1 MIDIENLVFDTVYN
15 QLHVSFPNA
24 NITAGY
30 DENTAVFP
38 TVVVRQTNSQPYTNS
53 ATDECAENHARITFE
68 VEVFS
73 DKEDTGRSECKAIIS
88 TADEI
93 MQSMKFR
100 RVHLNR
106 PLNID
111 RTLWR
116 QYARYEVIAGKP
128 IITVTGEGDEQVTT
142 TTFHMYRR

>member
-1 MIDIENLVFDTVYN
+1 MIDIESLVFDTVYN
-15 QLHVSFPNA
+15 ALHSTYPDA

-30 DENTAVFP
+30 DEQNAVFP
-38 TVVVRQTNSQPYTNS
+38 AVVIRETGNSPLQS
-53 ATDECAENHARITFE
+53 MATDECAENYTRLTYE

-73 DKEDTGRSECKAIIS
+73 DKQDTGRSECKELLCA
-88 TADEI
+88 ADDA

-106 PLNID
+106 PLNIN

-116 QYARYEVIAGKP
+116 QYARYEVIVGKP
-128 IITVTGEGDEQVTT
+128 VTYDAGTAKERTVYQ
-142 TTFHMYRR
+142 MYRR

>member
-1 MIDIENLVFDTVYN
+1 MIDIENLVFDRVYTALS
-15 QLHVSFPNA
+15 QLHPSA

-30 DENTAVFP
+30 DEKTAVFP
-38 TVVVRQTNSQPYTNS
+38 TVVVRQTNSQPYRSS
-53 ATDECAENHARITFE
+53 ATDDCSENHVRITFE
-68 VEVFS
+68 IEVYS
-73 DKEDTGRSECKAIIS
+73 DRENTGRSECKEILS
-88 TADEI
+88 DADTI

-116 QYARYEVIAGKP
+116 QYGRYEVICDKG
-128 IITVTGEGDEQVTT
+128 TQVTRIVDDKPVVDT
-142 TTFHMYRR
+142 VYHMYRR

>member
-1 MIDIENLVFDTVYN
+1 MIDIENMVFDNVFN
-15 QLHVSFPNA
+15 QLHALFPDV

-30 DENTAVFP
+30 DEEVAVFP
-38 TVVVRQTNSQPYTNS
+38 TVIIRQTNSQPYRQS
-53 ATDECAENHARITFE
+53 ATDDCAENHTRLTYE

-73 DKEDTGRSECKAIIS
+73 DQTGTGRSECMELLEA
-88 TADEI
+88 ADTI

-116 QYARYEVIAGKP
+116 QYARYEVIVGKP
-128 IITVTGEGDEQVTT
+128 EEIDGNIVY
-142 TTFHMYRR
+142 HMYRR